1 MKVSIMQRKTTIQIY
16 REKQTASRIQRFLS
30 LGRETGVD
38 SLNVVT
44 EMLLN
49 CQDLEDR
56 RRSATTEMQQA
67 IENN

>member
-1 MKVSIMQRKTTIQIY
+1 M
-16 REKQTASRIQRFLS
+16 QTASRIQRFLS

-56 RRSATTEMQQA
+56 RRSATTEMQQT